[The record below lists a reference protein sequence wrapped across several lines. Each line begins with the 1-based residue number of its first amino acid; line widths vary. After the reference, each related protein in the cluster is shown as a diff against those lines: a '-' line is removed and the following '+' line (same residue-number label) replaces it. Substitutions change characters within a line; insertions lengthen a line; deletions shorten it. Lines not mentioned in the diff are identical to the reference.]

1 MFLTS
6 RIAFPSP
13 ERTARAVSSPL
24 RRSLGLSVSEGLVAE
39 LTGACANSAV
49 LTAWALFLGL
59 PAHLVGVLSAM
70 PFTAQALQLPGAWA
84 SALFGNRRTALWAI
98 GLSRQAPLLLCA
110 LPFAPL
116 SPTARQGVLLCV
128 AAISSALAVAGNNA
142 WTGWMGELVP
152 GRLRG
157 RYFGRRSGFCALG
170 AAAGA
175 LAVGLALDRG
185 GARGLGVDPRG
196 AGPVLAAISLA
207 GCAFGAATWALLARQ
222 HAPKDRRLLPRKP
235 RLTDVLSPL
244 RCPAARRLLAF
255 QVAWS
260 GSSGLSAGF
269 YALHMVTALRM
280 GFVQMAVYSTGL
292 AVARMV
298 AAPLW
303 GRMLD
308 RAGARAVLAAA
319 AFGLCLSPPLWL
331 FVRADN
337 LWPLAVD
344 ALLCGVLMAAQ
355 SLSSFS
361 LSLSVAE
368 PRERSF
374 HLAAFAAAGGIATGL
389 GAAAGGAVLRQLPVE
404 AHLFGL
410 SLGAAQLLFM
420 VADAGRVVAAFLAL
434 RVGESRLRASA
445 RVGQS
450 GGGRLIAGTAQ
461 GRKAA

>member
-1 MFLTS
+1 VSLAKQPLAPDPDRTGRAPS
-6 RIAFPSP
+6 R
-13 ERTARAVSSPL
+13 L
-24 RRSLGLSVSEGLVAE
+24 RRSLRVSISEGVVAE

-59 PAHLVGVLSAM
+59 PAPLVGLLSAM

-116 SPTARQGVLLCV
+116 APGVKQGILLGV
-128 AAISSALAVAGNNA
+128 AAASSALAVAGNNA

-152 GRLRG
+152 ARIRG
-157 RYFGRRSGFCALG
+157 RYFGRRSSFCAFG
-170 AAAGA
+170 AAAAG
-175 LAVGLALDRG
+175 LAAGLALDRG
-185 GARGLGVDPRG
+185 GARGMGIDPRG

-207 GCAFGAATWALLARQ
+207 SCVFGAATWALLARQ
-222 HAPKDRRLLPRKP
+222 HAPADRRLVPRKP
-235 RLTDVLSPL
+235 RLADALAPL
-244 RCPAARRLLAF
+244 RSKSARKLLAF

-269 YALHMVTALRM
+269 YALHMVTALHM
-280 GFVQMAVYSTGL
+280 GFVQIAVYNT
-292 AVARMV
+292 AIAIARMI

-308 RAGARAVLAAA
+308 RAGARSVLSLA
-319 AFGLCLSPPLWL
+319 AFGLCLSPPIWML
-331 FVRADN
+331 VRKDN
-337 LWPLAVD
+337 LWPLALD
-344 ALLCGVLMAAQ
+344 AMLCGVLMAAQ

-368 PRERSF
+368 PRERNF

-389 GAAAGGAVLRQLPVE
+389 GAAAGGVVLRQLP
-404 AHLFGL
+404 AHSHLFGL
-410 SLGAAQLLFM
+410 SLVAAQLLFLL
-420 VADAGRVVAAFLAL
+420 ADAGRVVAAFLAL
-434 RVGESRLRASA
+434 RVGESKLRGSS
-445 RVGQS
+445 RVGPS
-450 GGGRLIAGTAQ
+450 GGGRLIERPAEA
-461 GRKAA
+461 RKAA